1 MSGQTLPDWSPT
13 RDPKK
18 NAEIEA
24 KLRAERRVDAGI
36 AEIHRRRMEK
46 LPHAA
51 EHAGTLV
58 IQYLDEW
65 ALWVN
70 TAIGDVSIPADK
82 DGKIW
87 WWIALAG
94 NLVWAATIFINPA
107 AAGGMLWIKIMSVS
121 GGIVG
126 AGGLES
132 SLSSSSP
139 SPPIDENVAKDRL
152 RKSVARARAKLE
164 THFNEKRFDWAGD
177 FWRLADWDQNNPA
190 VKDSFD
196 KFIWEKMF
204 PWIPHDDDRFEQI
217 RNEAAR
223 MAKSVMGDFL
233 CQWKTYLN
241 SDKWAGEAEMAKYAA
256 KNFHPKLTFS
266 FGGQL
271 FRS

>member
-1 MSGQTLPDWSPT
+1 
-13 RDPKK
+13 
-18 NAEIEA
+18 
-24 KLRAERRVDAGI
+24 
-36 AEIHRRRMEK
+36 
-46 LPHAA
+46 
-51 EHAGTLV
+51 
-58 IQYLDEW
+58 
-65 ALWVN
+65 VN

-121 GGIVG
+121 GGIIG

-139 SPPIDENVAKDRL
+139 PPPDENSAKDRL
-152 RKSVARARAKLE
+152 RTSVARARARLE
-164 THFNEKRFDWAGD
+164 TQFNEKRFDWASD
-177 FWRLADWDQNNPA
+177 FWQLADWDKNNPA
-190 VKDSFD
+190 VKNNFD
-196 KFIWEKMF
+196 AFIWEKMF

-223 MAKSVMGDFL
+223 MARSVMGDYL
-233 CQWKTYLN
+233 RQWKTYLN

-271 FRS
+271 FSQPEMAGRTSHR